1 MKRQEEEMRRR
12 MEEVEEEGRLGKEEM
27 ELRLVRPYSLIF
39 SPQNVFKKNI
49 CGRDYRIYLYK
60 LPLLSFNLQNI
71 L

>member
-39 SPQNVFKKNI
+39 SPQNV
-49 CGRDYRIYLYK
+49 
-60 LPLLSFNLQNI
+60 
-71 L
+71 